1 MANNS
6 NQMGNQIL
14 TDKENIRRNIRN
26 GLTYKKPYP
35 SAPPEIGAGLG
46 ADSTEHPLVE
56 FVRHFRGAGGK
67 YIPCTKDNLVPRLI
81 KIAQGQQYGT
91 LLNTSPNLGQFL
103 KKHHVRHVTAVNPM
117 ETVDAALFF
126 SDMLIA
132 RTGAIGFTPSVSLYP
147 SIRNL
152 ARDIIVVSRERCIF
166 RDMEDALAYQL
177 NRNGNAP
184 NPITEFICP
193 SQPEQSDGADV
204 FTPRNPRFILMMVE
218 ESHPQETEQ
227 PESQNSNETNHESEA
242 EESDR

>member
-1 MANNS
+1 MASNS
-6 NQMGNQIL
+6 NSMGNQLL

-26 GLTYKKPYP
+26 GLAYKKTYP
-35 SAPPEIGAGLG
+35 TMPPDLSSGLG
-46 ADSTEHPLVE
+46 VTSQEHPLVE

-67 YIPCTKDNLVPRLI
+67 YIPCTKDNLIPRLI

-103 KKHHVRHVTAVNPM
+103 LKHHVRHVTAVNPM

-147 SIRNL
+147 SVRNL

-166 RDMEDALAYQL
+166 RDMEDALTYQL
-177 NRNGNAP
+177 TRNNNTP

-193 SQPEQSDGADV
+193 SQPEKADGADV
-204 FTPRNPRFILMMVE
+204 FTPQNPRFILMMVE
-218 ESHPQETEQ
+218 ESRPQESAQ
-227 PESQNSNETNHESEA
+227 PESNNSNETQHESQT
-242 EESDR
+242 EESDC